1 MIRLNTIETAEPK
14 REHLSMFKQYAS
26 VPDNSRDALLTVLL
40 RSAMKAV
47 QEAADKSLL
56 PCTLE
61 LVVSE
66 REDNDFVKL
75 YQTPD
80 EILSVTD
87 GAGNAL
93 DFKRDSNFIRC
104 FMFTPTVIVRYKT
117 QPVLRDAEALLS
129 VVFQYATALYDGE
142 STDTLNKI
150 LAQC

>member
-1 MIRLNTIETAEPK
+1 MIRLNTIEAEEPK

-87 GAGNAL
+87 GAGKAI
-93 DFKRDSNFIRC
+93 DYKRDSNFIRC

-117 QPVLRDAEALLS
+117 KPMRDAEALLP